1 VSPPY
6 HSGFARP
13 RLRRH
18 CTFFTQRYKRSTIR
32 RVPSTPARI
41 AAWTA
46 LAITAALLLS
56 RLWFVTHRALDLDEF
71 EHAHAAWSVS
81 RGLLPYRDFFEHHP
95 PALYL
100 LSAPIFADPAVAT
113 SVPAAVRA
121 LTLARAAIWVITV
134 LSVIV
139 VYRIGATLHGLLSGA
154 LAAML
159 LATSSQFLESMLEFR
174 PDVPAVAC
182 LVVAIWCATA
192 AGEVEESRRWRVRLL
207 AAGVAFGAA
216 LLFTQKAIFA
226 APGLG
231 LALLIRRRALP
242 AVVFAAGVMVPVAIA
257 MWWFARHDALGRMW
271 YYTVIFNGRLNAERF
286 SPLPRLVS
294 HVIHQPAIYVLGA
307 SGIMV
312 WLKPGTPGTTTVR
325 LKPDTTETTVTIPV
339 VSGFSRTV
347 VLFTAL
353 SLIAGIFIIG
363 KAYDQYYALL
373 LPLLAITGGALAAD
387 LFLRA
392 TYRAWIPPALM
403 IGCAVLSLAISARAF
418 TPIGPQLADI
428 AFVTEHTLPAD
439 AYVGGSP
446 GPALFRPHGWFY
458 FFLTGDFATAAEY
471 TDLLR
476 SLRSGDVRPRL
487 IVRDRYLEQHA
498 PPALL
503 SYIDAHFHRARGDL
517 YVRQSEYGSVSLNSS
532 EASERFDRPLTR

>member
-1 VSPPY
+1 M
-6 HSGFARP
+6 
-13 RLRRH
+13 
-18 CTFFTQRYKRSTIR
+18 
-32 RVPSTPARI
+32 
-41 AAWTA
+41 A

-100 LSAPIFADPAVAT
+100 LSAPIFGDSAVAT

-121 LTLARAAIWVITV
+121 LTLARAAMWVITV
-134 LSVIV
+134 LSVAV
-139 VYRIGATLHGLLSGA
+139 VYRVGATLHGWLAGA
-154 LAAML
+154 VAAIL

-182 LVVAIWCATA
+182 LVLSIWCAIG
-192 AGEVEESRRWRVRLL
+192 AGDAKESRHARVRLF

-231 LALLIRRRALP
+231 LALLVRRRAL
-242 AVVFAAGVMVPVAIA
+242 AVVVFASGVIVPIA
-257 MWWFARHDALGRMW
+257 LTMWWFARHDALRPLW
-271 YYTVIFNGRLNAERF
+271 YYAVIFNGRLNAERF
-286 SPLPRLVS
+286 SPLPRLLS
-294 HVIHQPAIYVLGA
+294 HVIQQPAIYVLGA
-307 SGIMV
+307 IGIMV
-312 WLKPGTPGTTTVR
+312 RLKPDTTGTTGTTVR
-325 LKPDTTETTVTIPV
+325 LKPDPTGTPV
-339 VSGFSRTV
+339 VPFI
-347 VLFTAL
+347 AL
-353 SLIAGIFIIG
+353 SLIGGIFIIG

-387 LFLRA
+387 LFLRTTPGA
-392 TYRAWIPPALM
+392 LIAPALM
-403 IGCAVLSLAISARAF
+403 IACAVLSLAISARAF

-428 AFVTEHTLPAD
+428 AFVTEHTMPAD
-439 AYVGGSP
+439 AYLGGSP

-458 FFLTGDFATAAEY
+458 FFLTGQFATAGEWD
-471 TDLLR
+471 DLLGA
-476 SLRSGDVRPRL
+476 LRSGEVRPRL
-487 IVRDRYLEQHA
+487 VVSDRYFEQHA

-503 SYIDAHFHRARGDL
+503 AYIDGHFHRARGDL
-517 YVRQSEYGSVSLNSS
+517 YVRQSEYGSASLNSS

>member
-1 VSPPY
+1 MPS
-6 HSGFARP
+6 S
-13 RLRRH
+13 
-18 CTFFTQRYKRSTIR
+18 ST
-32 RVPSTPARI
+32 RI

-100 LSAPIFADPAVAT
+100 LSAPIFADAAVTT

-121 LTLARAAIWVITV
+121 LTLARAAMWMITV
-134 LSVIV
+134 LSVVV

-174 PDVPAVAC
+174 PDVPAMAC
-182 LVVAIWCATA
+182 LVASIWCAIGA
-192 AGEVEESRRWRVRLL
+192 DDVEEPRHWRVRLL
-207 AAGVAFGAA
+207 AAGVLFGVA
-216 LLFTQKAIFA
+216 LLFTQKALFA

-231 LALLIRRRALP
+231 LALMVRRRALP
-242 AVVFAAGVMVPVAIA
+242 VAVFAAGVIVPIAIA
-257 MWWFARHDALGRMW
+257 MWWFARHDALRPLW

-294 HVIHQPAIYVLGA
+294 HVIQQPAIYVLGA
-307 SGIMV
+307 IGI
-312 WLKPGTPGTTTVR
+312 TVR
-325 LKPDTTETTVTIPV
+325 LKLDTTGTTVV
-339 VSGFSRTV
+339 V
-347 VLFTAL
+347 FTAL
-353 SLIAGIFIIG
+353 SLIVGIFIIG

-387 LFLRA
+387 LCLTTTRRA
-392 TYRAWIPPALM
+392 LIAPALM
-403 IGCAVLSLAISARAF
+403 IGCAALSLAISARAF
-418 TPIGPQLADI
+418 TPIRPQLADL

-471 TDLLR
+471 INLLR
-476 SLRSGDVRPRL
+476 SLRNGDVRPRL

-503 SYIDAHFHRARGDL
+503 AYIDAHFHRARGDL
-517 YVRQSEYGSVSLNSS
+517 YVRQSEYGSASLNSS

>member
-1 VSPPY
+1 M
-6 HSGFARP
+6 
-13 RLRRH
+13 
-18 CTFFTQRYKRSTIR
+18 R
-32 RVPSTPARI
+32 RVLSTPARI

-56 RLWFVTHRALDLDEF
+56 RLWFVAHRALDLDEF
-71 EHAHAAWSVS
+71 EHAHAGWSVA

-100 LSAPIFADPAVAT
+100 LSAPIFADRAVAT
-113 SVPAAVRA
+113 SGSAAVRA
-121 LTLARAAIWVITV
+121 LTLARAAMWVITV
-134 LSVIV
+134 LSVFV

-159 LATSSQFLESMLEFR
+159 LATSTQFLESMLEFR

-182 LVVAIWCATA
+182 LVVSTWCAID
-192 AGEVEESRRWRVRLL
+192 AGGVEESRHWRLF

-231 LALLIRRRALP
+231 LALLIRRRA
-242 AVVFAAGVMVPVAIA
+242 VPVAAFVAGVVVPIA
-257 MWWFARHDALGRMW
+257 ITMWWFARHDALRPLW

-294 HVIHQPAIYVLGA
+294 HVIQQPALYVLGA
-307 SGIMV
+307 IGIA
-312 WLKPGTPGTTTVR
+312 VR
-325 LKPDTTETTVTIPV
+325 LKPDTTGTTVV
-339 VSGFSRTV
+339 V
-347 VLFTAL
+347 FTAL
-353 SLIAGIFIIG
+353 SLIVGIFIIG

-373 LPLLAITGGALAAD
+373 LPLLAITGGALVAD
-387 LFLRA
+387 LCLTTPRRA
-392 TYRAWIPPALM
+392 LVAPVLM

-428 AFVTEHTLPAD
+428 AFVTDHTLPAD

-446 GPALFRPHGWFY
+446 GAALFRPHAWFY
-458 FFLTGDFATAAEY
+458 FFLTGQFATAAEW
-471 TDLLR
+471 DELLR
-476 SLRSGDVRPRL
+476 SLHSGSVRPRL
-487 IVRDRYLEQHA
+487 VVRDRYLEQYA

-503 SYIDAHFHRARGDL
+503 NYIDAHFHRARGDL
-517 YVRQSEYGSVSLNSS
+517 FVRQSEYGSASLNSS